1 MRYTVVVLALMLVG
15 TTPAASQV
23 TDDRTVVPGVRIG
36 RWALTIPLPELLR
49 TIGPPSPRPSLLAA
63 VVYGVTW
70 YSWDHLGLAVGTT
83 DRNTIAYLA
92 VYQTRDYVTPRGAG
106 VGVSRTVV
114 LGSYGDPTVES
125 DFFAQGRTITVL
137 AYDKIGLAFFLHN
150 DVVQV
155 LLIFN
160 PGGLQHLIANC

>member
-1 MRYTVVVLALMLVG
+1 VGRGPEVLTQERSGRPASLAPDSATAWRWIGWFGLLLFVAGLGDFVIAWVPMRLGSPEWEFGTVASTLAGL
-15 TTPAASQV
+15 
-23 TDDRTVVPGVRIG
+23 
-36 RWALTIPLPELLR
+36 PLATMGLAGLLGSAVAR
-49 TIGPPSPRPSLLAA
+49 GKRGMTRAVAA
-63 VVYGVTW
+63 VVLVW
-70 YSWDHLGLAVGTT
+70 
-83 DRNTIAYLA
+83 
-92 VYQTRDYVTPRGAG
+92 GA
-106 VGVSRTVV
+106 VV